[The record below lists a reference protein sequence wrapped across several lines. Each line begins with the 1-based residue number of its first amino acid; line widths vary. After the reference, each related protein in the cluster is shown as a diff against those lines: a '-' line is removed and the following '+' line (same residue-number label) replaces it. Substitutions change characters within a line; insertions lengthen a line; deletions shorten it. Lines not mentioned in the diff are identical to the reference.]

1 MRVVWLLATTS
12 PPYAAALQITPAGLG
27 SNPLQHNTGLDSCSA
42 QYIAGL
48 CPAAGP
54 PSKVSS
60 RQVDRKAML
69 TTVSALAAI
78 LGITV
83 RML

>member
-1 MRVVWLLATTS
+1 MPPLL
-12 PPYAAALQITPAGLG
+12 LHMQLHFKLHRLG
-27 SNPLQHNTGLDSCSA
+27 SAIIHCSTALHWTSCSA